1 MGPLLTLLKFESL
14 LKRSHSFLPM
24 KNEILKKLSKVVQ
37 DSDSTI
43 EPPEIT
49 SVFASQELKPA
60 PETFPQNLE
69 PTTPAVSL
77 ITVISE
83 TNQFVKR

>member
-1 MGPLLTLLKFESL
+1 MGSLLTLSKLESL
-14 LKRSHSFLPM
+14 LKRPHPFLPM
-24 KNEILKKLSKVVQ
+24 TDEMLKKLSKVVQ

-43 EPPEIT
+43 QPPEIT
-49 SVFASQELKPA
+49 SVFASHELKPA
-60 PETFPQNLE
+60 QKYFHKIWK